1 MGNVRRL
8 ILCAAILGL
17 FSCSTFQKQS
27 TTQSEIEN
35 YCVRIYGERDG
46 SRRAMMTCLQQERSA
61 RMELSRM
68 TIPADLAEYCRKLS
82 ASTGGSYSVMLA
94 CVQKEL

>member
-1 MGNVRRL
+1 MKKFIFCV
-8 ILCAAILGL
+8 AVLGL

-27 TTQSEIEN
+27 TMQSEIEN
-35 YCVRIYGERDG
+35 YCIKIYGDREG
-46 SRRAMMTCLQQERSA
+46 SRKAMMTCLRQERSA